1 VSRRPLR
8 LALVFLGLLVTL
20 GLGYRAFQDER
31 ALEAARR
38 QSQSLD
44 RTAEEALSSLS
55 DLRAALHAYVA
66 PGQTSAMWT
75 SRAATLIDTARQ
87 RLLSLDAA
95 MSASGGSLAD
105 SLDNLDQLAAA
116 EKRARVYVDGSQD
129 LLAGDV
135 IFTEVRDLMAAA
147 GKQVTA
153 AREGL
158 REAGEKRAASLQR
171 GRAMLTVAGV
181 VIWAAIALLLVPTPI
196 QKDTGEWRQKLA
208 EVVKKPVEPEVHH
221 QLAHVAPDVPVA
233 PAPEP
238 SVGRL
243 KPETLKTAAEVC
255 ADLSA
260 IVDIGALSG
269 ALSRACEVLGASGLV
284 VWVASNDGSLL
295 SPVAAHGFDPNLI
308 MRIGSIRR
316 DSMNLTASAFREG
329 ASRVS
334 GATAKLPSA
343 LAVALNGPSG
353 PVGVLSAE
361 LRAGITPDETCLALA
376 TIFAAQLATL
386 ALPMPPSIAAQPAWP
401 KQAQA

>member
-1 VSRRPLR
+1 MSRRPLR
-8 LALVFLGLLVTL
+8 LALVLFGLVVTL
-20 GLGYRAFQDER
+20 GLGCRAFQNER
-31 ALEAARR
+31 SLEAAKR
-38 QSQSLD
+38 QTQSLD
-44 RTAEEALSSLS
+44 RTAEEALTSLS

-66 PGQTSAMWT
+66 PGQTSATWT

-95 MSASGGSLAD
+95 LAASGGSLAD
-105 SLDNLDQLAAA
+105 SLDALDQLAAA
-116 EKRARVYVDGSQD
+116 EKRSRGYVDNGQD

-135 IFTEVRDLMAAA
+135 IFTEVHDLMATA
-147 GKQVTA
+147 GKQVSA

-158 REAGEKRAASLQR
+158 REAGDKRAAGAQR
-171 GRAMLTVAGV
+171 QQAALAVAGV
-181 VIWAAIALLLVPTPI
+181 VAWAVIAVLLVPTPT
-196 QKDTGEWRQKLA
+196 QKDSGEWRQRLA
-208 EVVKKPVEPEVHH
+208 EAIKKPVDAEMPLN
-221 QLAHVAPDVPVA
+221 LAHVAPDAPVA

-238 SVGRL
+238 SIGRL

-260 IVDIGALSG
+260 IGDIGALSG
-269 ALSRACEVLGASGLV
+269 ALSRVSEVLGASGLV

-316 DSMNLTASAFREG
+316 DSQNLTASAFREG

-334 GATAKLPSA
+334 AATEKLPSA
-343 LAVALNGPSG
+343 LAVALCGPSG

-361 LRAGITPDETCLALA
+361 LRTGSKADETCLALA

-386 ALPMPPSIAAQPAWP
+386 ALPMPVSIAPEAVWP